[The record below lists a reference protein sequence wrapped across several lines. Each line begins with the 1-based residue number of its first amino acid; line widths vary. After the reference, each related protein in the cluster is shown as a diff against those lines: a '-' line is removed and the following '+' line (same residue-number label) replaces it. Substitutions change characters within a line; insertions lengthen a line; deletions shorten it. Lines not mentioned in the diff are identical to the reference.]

1 MDWKKL
7 LLLRMGSMWQLLLY
21 LKRQLVLGWPEV
33 RMIAEG
39 LGKLGIHLASG
50 EGIIIGIVAVP
61 ARIVR
66 ITATAIM
73 GCSPSAVIPKAVVV
87 AVAARTSSSS
97 GSAAVSLEVGRHH
110 LELEIHSDC

>member
-7 LLLRMGSMWQLLLY
+7 LLRMGSMRQQLLY
-21 LKRQLVLGWPEV
+21 LERQLVLGWPEV
-33 RMIAEG
+33 RMKAKG

-50 EGIIIGIVAVP
+50 EGIIIGIAAVP

-66 ITATAIM
+66 ITATTIM
-73 GCSPSAVIPKAVVV
+73 GCSPSIAVIPKAVVV
-87 AVAARTSSSS
+87 AARTSSSL

-110 LELEIHSDC
+110 LELESHSDC

>member
-7 LLLRMGSMWQLLLY
+7 LLRMGSMRQQLLY
-21 LKRQLVLGWPEV
+21 LERQLVLGWPEV
-33 RMIAEG
+33 RMQAEG

-50 EGIIIGIVAVP
+50 EGIIIGIAAVP

-73 GCSPSAVIPKAVVV
+73 GCSPSAAVIPKAIVV
-87 AVAARTSSSS
+87 VAARTSSSS

-110 LELEIHSDC
+110 LELESHSDC

>member
-7 LLLRMGSMWQLLLY
+7 LLRMGSMRQQLLY
-21 LKRQLVLGWPEV
+21 LERQLVLGWPEV
-33 RMIAEG
+33 RMQAEG

-50 EGIIIGIVAVP
+50 EGIIIGIAAVP

-73 GCSPSAVIPKAVVV
+73 GCSPSAAVIPKAVV
-87 AVAARTSSSS
+87 VAARTSSSS

-110 LELEIHSDC
+110 LELESHSDC